1 MRAKAEIQ
9 KVIETRLKNYISR
22 DRNGIRREMLR
33 LFLKIKSFTIP
44 QVFQYLQKKFSITY
58 HSVAAMVG
66 IIASRL
72 GILHVGRTK
81 DGITSVYELKEKYED
96 IVLRIIGPV

>member
-22 DRNGIRREMLR
+22 DRTGIRREMLK
-33 LFLKIKSFTIP
+33 LFLRIKSLTIP
-44 QVFQYLQKKFSITY
+44 QVFEYLQQRFAISY

-72 GILHVGRTK
+72 GILHVNRNRDNT
-81 DGITSVYELKEKYED
+81 TSVYELKEKYLD
-96 IVLRIIGPV
+96 IVVRIIGPV

>member
-9 KVIETRLKNYISR
+9 KVIETRLRNYVSR
-22 DRNGIRREMLR
+22 DRTGIRREMIR
-33 LFLKIKSFTIP
+33 LFLKIKSFTI
-44 QVFQYLQKKFSITY
+44 QDVFLYLQGKFSISY

-72 GILHVGRTK
+72 GILHVMRNR
-81 DGITSVYELKEKYED
+81 DGTTSIYEVKEQYLD
-96 IVLRIIGPV
+96 IVTRIIGPV